1 MVKSLGKK
9 KKGKL
14 MSENVSGF
22 MFALPWMIGFLIFSL
37 YPIIMSAYYSFTDF
51 SAIKPPVWV
60 GLDNYIS
67 LSKDDMF
74 YKALFN
80 TLFFVIVSVPGTIF
94 LALVTATLLNIK
106 VRGRAIFRAIFFI
119 PSILPLVASTMIWI
133 WIFDPMNGFLN
144 RFLKLF
150 GVPTI
155 NWLGSPLF
163 ARWSIILIALWGV
176 GTTTVIFLAAIQD
189 VPSELYE
196 AASIDGAGRITKF
209 LRITVPSIAH
219 VIVYQVILAV
229 INGFQYFTQVY
240 IIVTAQSGQLVSGI
254 KAGPQDTLLMYP
266 LYLYHNAFTFL
277 KMGRASAM
285 AWILFI
291 VVGLFTILLTRV
303 SKKWVDLK

>member
-1 MVKSLGKK
+1 MVKTLSKK
-9 KKGKL
+9 KNRL
-14 MSENVSGF
+14 MNESVSGF
-22 MFALPWMIGFLIFSL
+22 LFSLPWIIGFIIFSL
-37 YPIIMSAYYSFTDF
+37 YPILMSAYYSFTDF
-51 SAIKPPVWV
+51 SAIKAPVWV
-60 GLDNYIS
+60 GFDNYLS
-67 LSKDDMF
+67 LFKDDMF
-74 YKALFN
+74 FKSLFN
-80 TLFFVIVSVPGTIF
+80 TLFFVVVSVPGTIL
-94 LALVTATLLNIK
+94 LALITAMLLNLKI
-106 VRGRAIFRAIFFI
+106 RGRAIFRAIFFI

-133 WIFDPMNGFLN
+133 WIFDPLNGFLN
-144 RFLKLF
+144 KFLSVF

-196 AASIDGAGRITKF
+196 AASIDGAGRIKKF
-209 LRITVPSIAH
+209 IKITVPSISH

-240 IIVTAQSGQLVSGI
+240 IIVTAQSGNLVSGI

-285 AWILFI
+285 AWVLFI
-291 VVGLFTILLTRV
+291 VVGVFTFLLTKW